1 LLSGS
6 PCYGDALLNRFD
18 RDALRQPGVRAV
30 ILMIGINDINFP
42 SMPPR
47 AGLDCDDPHTPV
59 TADLLLR
66 GYQRLIAQAH
76 QRGVRIY
83 GATLT
88 PASLPPEREAIRTAV
103 NDSIRSSRA
112 FDGVIDFDQALR
124 DPARPDRLQRRYDS
138 GDHIHPGDAGYAAMS
153 EAVPIDEMGLGKGH

>member
-1 LLSGS
+1 MNAGISGNRLLSGS
-6 PCYGDALLNRFD
+6 PCYGDALVSRFEH
-18 RDALRQPGVRAV
+18 DALRQPGVRSV
-30 ILMIGINDINFP
+30 ILLVGINDINFP
-42 SMPPR
+42 SMAPR

-66 GYQRLIAQAH
+66 GYRRLIAQAH

-103 NDSIRSSRA
+103 NDAIRSSHA
-112 FDGVIDFDQALR
+112 FDGVIDFDQPCAT
-124 DPARPDRLQRRYDS
+124 QRTRTGS
-138 GDHIHPGDAGYAAMS
+138 SAVMTAAIISIRAMR
-153 EAVPIDEMGLGKGH
+153 VIQRWPTRFP